1 MTPGLTFVDAVLW
14 QMDMHENVDV
24 WNVALHV
31 VHHVATTPPTLWHTF
46 FSDGASVEIRCE
58 RHEQFRRHGL
68 TKLARSLPVDSEK
81 YDVVLN
87 VLDCCC
93 GICDRDWTASRLR
106 CDDLFVQAFA
116 DWSKCAVRIYTTL
129 DGEEWTLVTPYRQ
142 PQTSCTFTFEVWR
155 AGERFMS
162 KRKQRGRG
170 DEDELMRTR

>member
-1 MTPGLTFVDAVLW
+1 M
-14 QMDMHENVDV
+14 
-24 WNVALHV
+24 
-31 VHHVATTPPTLWHTF
+31 
-46 FSDGASVEIRCE
+46 
-58 RHEQFRRHGL
+58 
-68 TKLARSLPVDSEK
+68 TKLVRSLPVDSEK
-81 YDVVLN
+81 YDVVVY

-155 AGERFMS
+155 EGERFMS

-170 DEDELMRTR
+170 DESIAEVADNMLCKMMAKTMRIGLYSKCHVDAETFIAALQDQMRLPAA